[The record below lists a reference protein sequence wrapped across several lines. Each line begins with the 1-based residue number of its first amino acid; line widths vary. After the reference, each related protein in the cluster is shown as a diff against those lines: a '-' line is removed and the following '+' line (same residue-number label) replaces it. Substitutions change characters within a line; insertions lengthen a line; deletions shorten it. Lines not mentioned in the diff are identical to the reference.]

1 MVQCDDLW
9 RPERY
14 AVFDV
19 ESDVGHGWLPFYVDP
34 FEVAPTRCTRGMM
47 AFSTT
52 YKHPK
57 GKMYNEKCIFFSEC
71 L

>member
-1 MVQCDDLW
+1 MTSGGPNGTPFLMWNPMLDMVGYLSTLMFC
-9 RPERY
+9 
-14 AVFDV
+14 
-19 ESDVGHGWLPFYVDP
+19 
-34 FEVAPTRCTRGMM
+34 EVAPTRCTRGMM

-57 GKMYNEKCIFFSEC
+57 VKMDNEKCIFFSEC